1 MKKRVEQTEKGT
13 LGTATVMELLSNRE
27 RQVVAQVT
35 AGSSDKAIAHTLGLS
50 ASTVRVFIARA
61 LAKAG
66 VRSRK
71 DLVAKVASGAP
82 VGVCPPQTSEP
93 PPASTRVPLQSE
105 QKESSTGM

>member
-13 LGTATVMELLSNRE
+13 VGTATVMELLSNRE

-35 AGSSDKAIAHTLGLS
+35 AGSSDKVIAHTLGLS
-50 ASTVRVFIARA
+50 ASTVRVFVARA

-71 DLVAKVASGAP
+71 DLVAKVVSGAP
-82 VGVCPPQTSEP
+82 VGACTPPTSE
-93 PPASTRVPLQSE
+93 PPASTRAPVQTE
-105 QKESSTGM
+105 QNETSTGM